1 MKIVDLFLLSRRG
14 LPAFVL
20 VLAAAAPWSLA
31 QDGADCIDR
40 LQCESSWLG
49 LTAEERDAVFEFAEE
64 YKDFIH
70 LARTELSFVEQAI
83 AFAEANGFE
92 ALTDSATLVPG
103 SRIYEVNRDRT
114 T

>member
-1 MKIVDLFLLSRRG
+1 MKLVDLLLLSRRG

-49 LTAEERDAVFEFAEE
+49 LA
-64 YKDFIH
+64 
-70 LARTELSFVEQAI
+70 
-83 AFAEANGFE
+83 
-92 ALTDSATLVPG
+92 
-103 SRIYEVNRDRT
+103 
-114 T
+114 